1 VARDVADGNA
11 DSAETTIGGRTHLI
25 AIGLMCAAV
34 AAFACLDAT
43 AKHLGT
49 VGYSTEQIVFVRY
62 ASNLTL
68 LLLVVN
74 PWTVPGV
81 LRSERPMLQIGRAA
95 LLVGS
100 TAMNFFA
107 LRYLQLAETVSI
119 MFATP
124 FITAILAGL
133 VLRQWIG
140 SARWVVIVIGFMGVL
155 IVARPGSGALHWA
168 AGLSFTGAI
177 CYAVYNLLTRHLA
190 AHDPPTTTLMLGSL
204 YGAVLTLPLV
214 MIPNAAMLPATAF
227 DALLLIATGAFGLVG
242 HWLLILAHRH
252 VAAEALSPFIYTQIV
267 WMVLLGWIIFG
278 DVPHTATLMGA
289 GLVIASGLWLLALER
304 KGAT

>member
-1 VARDVADGNA
+1 MAGNVAESRADGTA
-11 DSAETTIGGRTHLI
+11 PRRTRFI

-34 AAFACLDAT
+34 AAFACLDT
-43 AKHLGT
+43 IAKYLAA

-81 LRSERPMLQIGRAA
+81 LRSERPVLQIGRAA
-95 LLVGS
+95 LLAGS

-133 VLRQWIG
+133 VLKQWIG
-140 SARWVVIVIGFMGVL
+140 RARWVVIVIGFIGVL
-155 IVARPGSGALHWA
+155 IVARPGLGALHWA
-168 AGLSFTGAI
+168 AGLSFAGAV

-204 YGAVLTLPLV
+204 YGVALTFPFILIPDVATLPKTTL
-214 MIPNAAMLPATAF
+214 
-227 DALLLIATGAFGLVG
+227 DALLFVATGAFGLVG

-267 WMVLLGWIIFG
+267 WMVLLGWIVFG
-278 DVPHTATLMGA
+278 DVPHAATMIGA
-289 GLVIASGLWLLALER
+289 GLVIASGLWLLTLER
-304 KGAT
+304 RSPS